1 LRSGGKQIAVVV
13 NSYLYTFG
21 LQALS
26 KFLDK
31 GIVTPIYI
39 GIAFGAHDGYF

>member
-1 LRSGGKQIAVVV
+1 VVV
-13 NSYLYTFG
+13 NPHLYTFG